1 MLLLSNQQSG
11 NTNIK
16 EGIGFQSPYMLL
28 FTGTQYNS
36 WLFKKYE
43 QSHSHKVASHGV
55 ARMKA
60 LTFHVNREGP
70 TN

>member
-11 NTNIK
+11 NNNIK
-16 EGIGFQSPYMLL
+16 KGIGFQSLYMLL
-28 FTGTQYNS
+28 FTETPYNG

-43 QSHSHKVASHGV
+43 QSHNHKVATHG
-55 ARMKA
+55 AASLEA
-60 LTFHVNREGP
+60 LTFYVNREGP